1 MAAIPELSGIIAR
14 QIGSIQG
21 KLSAQVQSRVL
32 AMLSKFTNQC
42 PTGKELQKIIK
53 ERNNLIKAIN
63 SFEKRVQKLG
73 ATANKLNG
81 VITTARVAIQV
92 IKNIPLPTAI
102 IPPMSGGLGIPVSI
116 LTRYSDALIRLNK
129 LLDAL
134 EADRQGILGVV
145 STVSGTLLS
154 LKARL
159 QSLDIPIQECSKQSP
174 DLATIVT
181 EVQPLGNTG
190 SEGTPSEDYLY
201 KGYTLAIVLD
211 PNSPRIAPKRYAIA
225 SDRQGVLRLRGD
237 SSFSSSTQVLLD
249 EIKFRIDN
257 QFT

>member
-14 QIGSIQG
+14 QVGAIQG
-21 KLSAQVQSRVL
+21 KLSAQVESRVL
-32 AMLSKFTNQC
+32 AMLSKFANQC
-42 PTGKELQKIIK
+42 PTGKDIQKIIK
-53 ERNNLIKAIN
+53 ERNNLVKAIN
-63 SFEKRVQKLG
+63 SFEKRVTRLG
-73 ATANKLNG
+73 TTASKLNG
-81 VITTARVAIQV
+81 VIRTARVTIQV

-102 IPPMSGGLGIPVSI
+102 IPPQVGGLGIPINI

-134 EADRQGILGVV
+134 EADKQGIVGVV
-145 STVSGTLLS
+145 GAVSGTISS

-159 QSLDIPIQECSKQSP
+159 QSLDAPIQECSKESP
-174 DLATIVT
+174 DLANIVA
-181 EVQPLGNTG
+181 EAQPKGNTG
-190 SEGTPSEDYLY
+190 SEGTPSKDYTY
-201 KGYTLAIVLD
+201 KGYTLTIVVD
-211 PNSPRIAPKRYAIA
+211 PDSPKIAPKRYAIA
-225 SDRQGVLRLRGD
+225 SDRQGVRRLRGD